1 MSCRSTGRV
10 LSMLLASL
18 LVSACGQH
26 TGARQTGPA
35 EASPQER
42 QCMAR
47 GWQRV
52 TLQVGGLPRELLW
65 KAPSGP
71 WAKGT
76 ILVMHGGGG
85 QHFQWCVANAPVV
98 APQVRFSELALA
110 EGYAVVLLNSSDRV
124 TDNQGRVCGKVW
136 DDEVRSRPNL
146 DLPFI
151 GAVVQELLPRLR
163 PAHSRSEVFI
173 TGLSSGGYMST
184 RAATHWGTRVT
195 AFAPVS
201 SGDPYGWHRV
211 CEAGTTARA
220 TVHGAGFD
228 NETGKQI
235 TEREACRAAA
245 YPNEQPWDDAGP
257 GPKPAFRIFRHEEDG
272 INDRSCGEKISQLL
286 RERGY
291 RGAPDFVL
299 QGGPRS
305 LANHLWLDAY
315 SRPLLDFF
323 AAELSARNK

>member
-1 MSCRSTGRV
+1 MS
-10 LSMLLASL
+10 
-18 LVSACGQH
+18 
-26 TGARQTGPA
+26 
-35 EASPQER
+35 
-42 QCMAR
+42 R

-52 TLQVGGLPRELLW
+52 VLPVGGLPRELLW
-65 KAPSGP
+65 RAPSGP

-151 GAVVQELLPRLR
+151 GAVVQELLPQLR
-163 PAHSRSEVFI
+163 PANSRSEVFI
-173 TGLSSGGYMST
+173 TGLSSGGYMTT

-235 TEREACRAAA
+235 TEREACRAPA
-245 YPNEQPWDDAGP
+245 YPNEKQWDGGDAR
-257 GPKPAFRIFRHEEDG
+257 PKPAFRIFRHEEDG
-272 INDRSCGEKISQLL
+272 INDRSCGEKIGQLL

-291 RGAPDFVL
+291 LGAPDFVL
-299 QGGPRS
+299 QGGSRS

-315 SRPLLDFF
+315 SRPILDFF
-323 AAELSARNK
+323 ATELSARNK